1 MTRPGVPSLMQNS
14 LSHENLCLRYSRIQ
28 IRCHLLSRT
37 EHLNTSGITSHGTE
51 SFRVKPITPDNP
63 ISQDFNWPDHFL
75 RGYLKDRVCKNN
87 PQTREDII
95 RKDRA
100 AAVLSYSSVVYGT
113 STILITG
120 KV

>member
-1 MTRPGVPSLMQNS
+1 MTRSGVTSLIQNS
-14 LSHENLCLRYSRIQ
+14 LSHGKLCLRYSRIQ

-37 EHLNTSGITSHGTE
+37 ERLNTSDIISHGTE
-51 SFRVKPITPDNP
+51 SFRVKPITPDHP

-100 AAVLSYSSVVYGT
+100 AAVLSYRSVVYGT

>member
-1 MTRPGVPSLMQNS
+1 MGS
-14 LSHENLCLRYSRIQ
+14 YA
-28 IRCHLLSRT
+28 
-37 EHLNTSGITSHGTE
+37 SGIHVFKLDATYFLE
-51 SFRVKPITPDNP
+51 QNIRVKPITPDHP

-100 AAVLSYSSVVYGT
+100 AAVLSYNSVVYGT